1 MQALMNVSRTSVT
14 LALPHSKSA
23 AVGRAAAL
31 AVGGALG
38 CRSLFV
44 SARYNGGGG
53 VNGVAAS
60 MNLDASRDAAI
71 RAYSITPD
79 TGAAIPGRLH
89 DQVSER
95 LLHAS
100 FPSRKQKNDELL
112 NQLR

>member
-1 MQALMNVSRTSVT
+1 M
-14 LALPHSKSA
+14 
-23 AVGRAAAL
+23 GGAAL
-31 AVGGALG
+31 AIGGALG

-95 LLHAS
+95 FSSKKALTPFI
-100 FPSRKQKNDELL
+100 FPIKKSWKKKTSC
-112 NQLR
+112 